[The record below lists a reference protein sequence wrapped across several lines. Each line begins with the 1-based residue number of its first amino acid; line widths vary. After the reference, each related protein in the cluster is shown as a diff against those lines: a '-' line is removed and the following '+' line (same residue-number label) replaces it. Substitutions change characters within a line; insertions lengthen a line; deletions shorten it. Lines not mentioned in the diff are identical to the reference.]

1 MHQPLCTS
9 WFHQQSAGW
18 ISLPTSSRGLSA
30 EHKRFDWGEN
40 GEAQRELVCGRG
52 SLWWSKNQ
60 GDWLRIMS
68 SFDTISSAILS
79 LDSRGFMKEGQL
91 QTLLWM
97 WRILHP
103 AGSVCFLK
111 EMLLLGPSPIHRWS
125 GFFFSGLQSY
135 ALLQVPGDG
144 CSLYTQGGRTHP
156 GSLSLKPSANKVG

>member
-40 GEAQRELVCGRG
+40 GETQRELVCGRG

-125 GFFFSGLQSY
+125 GFSSLASRVMPCCKCQEMA
-135 ALLQVPGDG
+135 ALFIPRE
-144 CSLYTQGGRTHP
+144 GGPTLGP
-156 GSLSLKPSANKVG
+156 CLSSPQLIK